1 MLYIRML
8 AKINIHYSNMSEK
21 KENIEKDRFLQLF
34 IKIAIAFLIL
44 SVIFPFSVNYFF
56 NNWQN
61 SGTFGDTFGALNALF
76 SGLALAGVIVTI
88 LIQRSE
94 LKHQRT
100 ELSLQ
105 RFEMTET
112 RKEFLLNRTTS
123 LVYQQLDRFENAI
136 EQFNIKHDDI
146 THVGNDAMLFL
157 ERNKQLT
164 FMTEEDTEDEET
176 MKAAVIEL
184 FNIYASNILEIEK
197 LARSSYNSVLV
208 LQQLIGKT
216 NLDISDLNDLKD
228 LFFLNIGFVKMAVLE
243 RILDVSKLQYKYLKP
258 EDYIEN
264 GIQFDDISRVD
275 IFLRPVIDFYKLT
288 LTPEY
293 FQVKK

>member
-1 MLYIRML
+1 MLIILVL
-8 AKINIHYSNMSEK
+8 ATINIHYSNMSKK

-44 SVIFPFSVNYFF
+44 SIIFPFSVNYFF

-94 LKHQRT
+94 LKYQRT

-136 EQFNIKHDDI
+136 AQFTIKHDDI

-176 MKAAVIEL
+176 MKAAVVEL

-264 GIQFDDISRVD
+264 GIQFGDISRVD
-275 IFLRPVIDFYKLT
+275 IFLRPVIDFYNLT